1 MDDRENEAIVEVLAN
16 SRSQIG
22 HNHLHRFLCLERGL
36 FSLRAC
42 LANYGLI
49 LDSLAEGGDLLDA
62 FIHTEYPV
70 PCGCQAISWPVLLS
84 WVTDEESPN
93 VKLVLAPSSE
103 PCWGDVGDLDDRLV
117 SWRAE
122 NIGRITSYK
131 DTEPCGLSCTMDCK
145 DGSNKL
151 GESGISRER
160 FGERVLFHQRVRR
173 I

>member
-1 MDDRENEAIVEVLAN
+1 MDDRENEAIVKVFAN

-22 HNHLHRFLCLERGL
+22 HIHLHRFLCLERGL
-36 FSLRAC
+36 FWPKAD

-49 LDSLAEGGDLLDA
+49 LDSLAKDGDPGKA
-62 FIHTEYPV
+62 FLHTEYPV
-70 PCGCQAISWPVLLS
+70 PCGCQAISWPALLS
-84 WVTDEESPN
+84 WATDEENPN

-103 PCWGDVGDLDDRLV
+103 PCWGDVGDLDDLLV

-131 DTEPCGLSCTMDCK
+131 DARLCGLSYTVACE
-145 DGSNKL
+145 DGSNEL

-160 FGERVLFHQRVRR
+160 FSERVLFHQRVRR